1 VLRAV
6 VARSA
11 GTTAAG
17 SDDDANVT
25 TATDADFAAAATA
38 AGRDRK
44 STAADDTAAI
54 AAAVETAGRDRE
66 STAADDAAREAAPD
80 APADRRQ
87 SAADDDAG
95 TATDHDA
102 HAVDIV
108 EGSALDGLQG
118 ERRLHGRDQSR
129 VRTEGDVQSA
139 AAVQVRVPG
148 ERVAREADHRR
159 DI

>member
-1 VLRAV
+1 MLRAV

-17 SDDDANVT
+17 SDDGANVT
-25 TATDADFAAAATA
+25 TATDADVAAAATA

-44 STAADDTAAI
+44 
-54 AAAVETAGRDRE
+54 

-129 VRTEGDVQSA
+129 VRAEGDVQST